1 MEYRGKNNLIGQK
14 FNHLLVLEYVG
25 DSKWKCL
32 CDCGKETV
40 TKTSSLKSGKTKSCG
55 CLRGQNTKGNTRNM
69 PPKQDLSGRRFGSL
83 LVQEYIKGG
92 LWRCKCDCGNE
103 TIVDTRNLN
112 TGHTRSCG
120 CLVKTLNSQN
130 NTVDMNNYENDTL
143 KVIQRAGSDNQ
154 GIALWECKCKI
165 CGNTFIT
172 RGSAIR
178 KGDVQSCGCV
188 HSYNE
193 RKITEILINN
203 NIEFSTQYTFPDLKG
218 PKGGILRF
226 DFAIFKD
233 GQLSHLIEYNGIQHY
248 VKPDGSWGDNF
259 EEAQIRD
266 KLKADYCK
274 QHNIPLIIIK
284 YDETYTLDTLLNNL

>member
-1 MEYRGKNNLIGQK
+1 MEYKGKNNLIGQK
-14 FNHLLVLEYVG
+14 FNHLLVLDYVG
-25 DSKWKCL
+25 NSKWKCL

-40 TKTSSLKSGKTKSCG
+40 TGTSALKSGKTKSCG

-69 PPKQDLSGRRFGSL
+69 PPKQDLRGRRFGSL
-83 LVQEYIKGG
+83 VAQEYIKGG

-103 TIVDTRNLN
+103 TIVDTRRLN
-112 TGHTRSCG
+112 NGRTRSCG
-120 CLVKTLNSQN
+120 CLVKKLNSQN
-130 NTVDMNNYENDTL
+130 NTVDMSNYENDTI

-154 GIALWECKCKI
+154 GTALWECKCKI

-172 RGSAIR
+172 RGSSIR
-178 KGDVQSCGCV
+178 KGYVQSCGCV
-188 HSYNE
+188 HSHNE

-218 PKGGILRF
+218 PKCGALRF
-226 DFAIFKD
+226 DFAIFKE

-248 VKPDGSWGDNF
+248 VKPKGPWGNDF

-266 KLKADYCK
+266 KLKIDYCK
-274 QHNIPLIIIK
+274 QHNIPLVIIK